1 MNSNFTYLRT
11 GIFMLL
17 LCTGSMVDFSGN
29 RLYGQQKVS
38 ISDKGNVVKKINALY
53 HAGKLQDGKQLT
65 EINLQKSPKDSD
77 LKMLLGKYYVMTKQ
91 YDKAR
96 FELNKSLEFNPENVD
111 SRHLLVTVETET
123 KRYSSAICYVNE
135 LLEVNPYWKGLWRKK
150 IELYRLQGNEVEA
163 NRLLKRISQIFPE
176 DGQIQEDLN
185 YQMELTAN
193 NKRKSGRIDDAIEV
207 NKLLM
212 QEKPRNIEV
221 YMDLINSYIKAGDY
235 NSAMVTTE
243 RGLNTFPSNA
253 ALRQKKIALLEQNRR
268 YDEILAFI
276 KNDPSAINGGQY
288 NYFLLEAARSA
299 KQNDPAVL
307 YGKILDATP
316 GNEEAFQVVFNSLVA
331 QQQYDEALRRLHSFM
346 RIKGNSKTLAAKEL
360 ELYRLKND
368 HSKVN
373 QLTKTMFLNY
383 PNDSDLK
390 EGFVKV
396 ISEEIKDH
404 LAAEEWNL
412 AETKLRQLIPHAN
425 AEYRDFINNSLQ
437 NAYYQQ
443 GKFTE
448 ALQII
453 EEMHRVNPSDAN
465 LAVKKASIYMR
476 LQQYDKAVASYEAL
490 LGSLKPDQQF
500 YYLTGFNDMMAQVV
514 KESTEA
520 QRYRDAMNWVTRWL
534 AVAPK
539 NHQALLYAVNLS
551 HQLQDK
557 AQMLAFAKRANE
569 AYPEESLFKVRL
581 ASAMQLNGAPTK
593 DIWEMMGQEIIRNP
607 YHNEV
612 VNAYVQ
618 ASQDHATQLLSEKAE
633 KEVLEVTDKA
643 LRYQPTNKELK
654 YLKGLAYEKL
664 KQYDSAYYYQSFYEP
679 SLLELDE
686 FKANLKYL
694 NYRMYQNEFAISHMR
709 SRYGDYYSIQTISAL
724 EYMRKG
730 AKNNYTARVFY
741 SGREEGK
748 GVQGQLEWGR
758 NWNSNWASRIDVSGA
773 NKYFS
778 KFAVHGAVIRTLPK
792 DWEIELGLG
801 HRKLYNDEKMSSA
814 VVGFGKDIK
823 QFRLQAKFTQ
833 AVLQEKWVY
842 NIAAQARYSFDN
854 PKNYVVALANLG
866 STPDV
871 DILDYQSFNTLS
883 VMNSMVGTGLGR
895 LITKNVSASVM
906 GTWYNFQTSPNPV
919 QYRNL
924 YNLFLQAN
932 VAF

>member
-1 MNSNFTYLRT
+1 MNRKYTYLRT
-11 GIFMLL
+11 GMFMLL

-38 ISDKGNVVKKINALY
+38 ISDKGDVVKKINSLY
-53 HAGKLQDGKQLT
+53 QAGKLQDGKQLT
-65 EINLQKSPKDSD
+65 EINLKKSPKDSD
-77 LKMLLGKYYVMTKQ
+77 LKMLLGKYYVLTKQ

-96 FELNKSLEFNPENVD
+96 FELNKSLEFNPGNVD

-176 DGQIQEDLN
+176 DGQIQDDLN

-193 NKRKSGRIDDAIEV
+193 SKRKSGRIDDAIEV
-207 NKLLM
+207 NKLLL
-212 QEKPRNIEV
+212 QEKPKNIEV
-221 YMDLINSYIKAGDY
+221 YMDLINGYIKAGDY
-235 NSAMVTTE
+235 NSALVTTE
-243 RGLNTFPSNA
+243 RGLNTFPNNS
-253 ALRQKKIALLEQNRR
+253 ALRQKKIALLEQNKR

-288 NYFLLEAARSA
+288 QYFLLEAARSA

-331 QQQYDEALRRLHSFM
+331 QQQYDEALHRLHSFM
-346 RIKGNSKTLAAKEL
+346 RIKGNSKALSAKEL

-368 HSKVN
+368 QTKVN

-390 EGFVKV
+390 DGYVRV
-396 ISEEIKDH
+396 ISSEIKDH

-412 AETKLRQLIPHAN
+412 AETKLRQMIPHAN
-425 AEYRDFINNSLQ
+425 AEYRDFINNGLL

-443 GKFTE
+443 GKFSD

-453 EEMHRVNPSDAN
+453 EEMHRANPSDTN
-465 LAVKKASIYMR
+465 LALKKSSIYMR
-476 LQQYDKAVASYEAL
+476 LQQYDKAVSSYEGL
-490 LGSLKPDQQF
+490 LATLKPGQQF
-500 YYLTGFNDMMAQVV
+500 YYLSGFNDMMAQVV

-520 QRYRDAMNWVTRWL
+520 QRYRDAMNWVNRWL
-534 AVAPK
+534 AVSPK
-539 NHQALLYAVNLS
+539 NQQALLYAVNLS
-551 HQLQDK
+551 HQMQDK
-557 AQMLAFAKRANE
+557 GQMLTFAKRANE
-569 AYPEESLFKVRL
+569 AFPDESIFKVRL
-581 ASAMQLNGAPTK
+581 ASAMQLNGAPTQ
-593 DIWEMMGQEIIRNP
+593 DIWALMGDEVIRNP

-618 ASQDHATQLLSEKAE
+618 ASHDHAVQLLSEKAE
-633 KEVLEVTDKA
+633 NEALLVADKG
-643 LRYQPTNKELK
+643 LQYQPANKELK

-664 KQYDSAYYYQSFYEP
+664 KQYDSAFYYQSFYEP

-694 NYRMYQNEFAISHMR
+694 NYKMYQNEFAISHMR

-724 EYMRKG
+724 EYMHMG

-748 GVQGQLEWGR
+748 GVQGQVEWGR
-758 NWNSNWASRIDVSGA
+758 NWSSHWASRVDFSVS

-778 KFAVHGAVIRTLPK
+778 KFAVHGAIIRTFPK
-792 DWEIELGLG
+792 DWELELGVG
-801 HRKLYNDEKMSSA
+801 HRKLYNDEKLSSA
-814 VVGFGKDIK
+814 VVGVGKDIN

-854 PKNYVVALANLG
+854 PKNYVLAMANMG

-883 VMNSMVGTGLGR
+883 VMNSMVGAGVGR
-895 LITKNVSASVM
+895 LFTKNVSASVM
-906 GTWYNFQTSPNPV
+906 GTWYNFQTSPSPE

-924 YNLFLQAN
+924 YNLFLQVN